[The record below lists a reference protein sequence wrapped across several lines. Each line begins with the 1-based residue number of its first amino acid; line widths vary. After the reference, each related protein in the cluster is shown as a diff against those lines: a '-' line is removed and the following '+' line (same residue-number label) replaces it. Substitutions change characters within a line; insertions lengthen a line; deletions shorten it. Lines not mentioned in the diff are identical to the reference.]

1 MSRTALV
8 TGASSGI
15 GEAISRMLC
24 REGWTVYGIGRTFTS
39 ASESPSFHP
48 IACDLMDPEALKT
61 ALKQVP
67 QQELS
72 LLINNAGC
80 AWYGLHETMN
90 EEKIQAMVRTDLEIP
105 MILCQKYLR
114 QLRSVQG
121 TILNVVS
128 VTALSSS
135 PHAAAYGAAKSGLLS
150 FTRSLFEENR
160 KYGMKVCAILPD
172 LTDTNLYRS
181 ADFTPSMEQGCA
193 LSAEQVADAVKYMLS
208 LPEGAVISELVL
220 QPQKN
225 RIERRRNHS

>member
-1 MSRTALV
+1 MNRTALV

-24 REGWTVYGIGRTFTS
+24 AEGWTVYGIGRTFSS
-39 ASESPSFHP
+39 APVSPSFHA
-48 IACDLMDPEALKT
+48 ISCDLLNAEELEEALR
-61 ALKQVP
+61 QVP
-67 QQELS
+67 EQELS

-90 EEKIQAMVRTDLEIP
+90 EKKIQAMVRTDLEIP

-135 PHAAAYGAAKSGLLS
+135 PHAAAYGAAKAGLLS

-160 KYGMKVCAILPD
+160 KYGMKICAILPD
-172 LTDTNLYRS
+172 LTDTKLYRN
-181 ADFTPSMEQGCA
+181 ADFTPSSEQGCV

-208 LPEGAVISELVL
+208 LPEGSVISELVL

>member
-24 REGWTVYGIGRTFTS
+24 EEGWTVYGIGRAFTS
-39 ASESPSFHP
+39 PIDHPSFH
-48 IACDLMDPEALKT
+48 ALCCDLLKPEERKHALNE
-61 ALKQVP
+61 VP
-67 QQELS
+67 EQELS

-105 MILCQKYLR
+105 MILCQRYLR

-128 VTALSSS
+128 VTALGSS
-135 PHAAAYGAAKSGLLS
+135 PHAAAYGASKAGLLS

-160 KYGMKVCAILPD
+160 KYGMKVGAILPD
-172 LTDTNLYRS
+172 LTDTSLYRN
-181 ADFTPSMEQGCA
+181 ADFTPSRAPGCV

-208 LPEGAVISELVL
+208 LPEGSVISELVL